1 MFKYALM
8 IGGDRPI
15 FYIEWLEKLHTNDVI
30 EIKRNDVKFWKKDVK
45 IINNFFLRNGKS
57 EKSKDRD
64 VNNYVVRVKIGA
76 ESGGRCLEDE
86 NATYEGF
93 SAYPT

>member
-30 EIKRNDVKFWKKDVK
+30 EIKRNDVKFWKKHLKLV
-45 IINNFFLRNGKS
+45 NNFFLRNGKS

-76 ESGGRCLEDE
+76 GSGGRCLEDE
-86 NATYEGF
+86 SDTYEGF
-93 SAYPT
+93 SAHPA

>member
-30 EIKRNDVKFWKKDVK
+30 EIN
-45 IINNFFLRNGKS
+45 
-57 EKSKDRD
+57 
-64 VNNYVVRVKIGA
+64 
-76 ESGGRCLEDE
+76 
-86 NATYEGF
+86 
-93 SAYPT
+93 

>member
-8 IGGDRPI
+8 IGGDSPI
-15 FYIEWLEKLHTNDVI
+15 LYIEWLEKLHTNDVI
-30 EIKRNDVKFWKKDVK
+30 EIKRSDVKFWKKDVK

-64 VNNYVVRVKIGA
+64 VNNYVIRVKIGA

-86 NATYEGF
+86 NATYEGY
-93 SAYPT
+93 SAYLT